1 MIVQPFSFLQ
11 GSSVSGGCAPIQNT
25 NFDPVPDV
33 GDGYSSSNEP
43 PVNAYYNYS
52 LNAFI
57 IPQSQMGTAKQ
68 ITSMSFKQYGRSN
81 AGTYTMLNQYV
92 KFGHTTETSLPSGTF
107 YPRQSNSTPAADL
120 SMSYI
125 SGFNISD
132 EILVMSGS
140 WTVNGGNAN
149 SYSELT
155 FNENNFC
162 YNGTDNIIVLWISNW
177 GGFASNREWFLVDDG
192 SSFVT
197 DLGAYSKSD
206 TTTPSN
212 LGLQRQSELPVIR
225 MDY

>member
-11 GSSVSGGCAPIQNT
+11 GPAGGGCAPIQGT

-33 GDGYSSSNEP
+33 GDGFSTSEEP
-43 PVNAYYNYS
+43 PINPFYNYALS
-52 LNAFI
+52 AWI

-68 ITSMSFKQYGRSN
+68 ITSMSFKQYGRSG
-81 AGTYTMLNQYV
+81 AGTYTMLNQFV

-107 YPRQSNSTPAADL
+107 YPRQSSSTPAADL
-120 SMSYI
+120 SMSYV

-149 SYSELT
+149 SYSQLS
-155 FNENNFC
+155 FNQNNFC

-177 GGFASNREWFLVDDG
+177 GSYASNREWFDVDDG
-192 SSFVT
+192 SSFVSN
-197 DLGAYSKSD
+197 LGAYEKSD
-206 TTTPSN
+206 STQPSS
-212 LGLQRQSELPVIR
+212 LGLQRTSELPVIR
-225 MDY
+225 MNY